1 VSKKPF
7 VLLRFLQASQ
17 ISSVNENG
25 SKPGK
30 FRELATKITG
40 EITGVNCSVRQLFY
54 AITR

>member
-1 VSKKPF
+1 MSKKPF